1 MNVESSSGGQVLKEC
16 ILSFLIKRWS
26 EFNKEMEQSD
36 SILRYSLF
44 DILQFAVQS
53 RLGHRNGRFDRNG
66 DINMRSLI
74 QGVRLENARAGLKP
88 DTRHLKPMLA
98 EGFIAPDYIQKKR
111 YFVSKLQNL
120 SVRKGI
126 DNLQ

>member
-1 MNVESSSGGQVLKEC
+1 MTNVECRLTNVEGMYS
-16 ILSFLIKRWS
+16 IF
-26 EFNKEMEQSD
+26 FNKEMEQSD

-66 DINMRSLI
+66 DINLRSLM

-98 EGFIAPDYIQKKR
+98 EGSIAPDYVQKKEL
-111 YFVSKLQNL
+111 FS
-120 SVRKGI
+120 
-126 DNLQ
+126 